1 MASQETRRALIAGA
15 IATLREV
22 GHAKASAREIAGRAG
37 CNQALVF
44 YHFGSVNGLLIAAL
58 DHVAEQRRA
67 RYQALVDD
75 AKGLGGLAQAAR
87 QVFEEDLTAGHTAVL
102 LELLAAAQTDPQL
115 RPGRRTT
122 APLAEFAADAVRGT
136 LLGRL
141 LPADEVAHAVVAMY
155 LGLELLAAVDG
166 DPAPHVHCS
175 TDSTRQGPPGGV
187 RDPQTALVPALA
199 RLVRRRG
206 SRAALAAG
214 DPQLRALPRP
224 GRPRGRR
231 APGPLPRT
239 RHSFPGAVA
248 GLGLPL
254 LWVAAANA
262 GGPGEACTPTDGG
275 MTCTDQW
282 SPWPWLAAGLLLT
295 AAGIALSATRARK
308 NPDTPGH
315 VHTPHP

>member
-115 RPGRRTT
+115 RPQVAERLR
-122 APLAEFAADAVRGT
+122 PWREFASDAVRGT

-141 LPADEVAHAVVAMY
+141 LPADELAHAVVAMY

-166 DPAPHVHCS
+166 DPAP
-175 TDSTRQGPPGGV
+175 
-187 RDPQTALVPALA
+187 A
-199 RLVRRRG
+199 
-206 SRAALAAG
+206 
-214 DPQLRALPRP
+214 RALFDRLDKT
-224 GRPRGRR
+224 R
-231 APGPLPRT
+231 APWRRP
-239 RHSFPGAVA
+239 
-248 GLGLPL
+248 
-254 LWVAAANA
+254 
-262 GGPGEACTPTDGG
+262 
-275 MTCTDQW
+275 
-282 SPWPWLAAGLLLT
+282 
-295 AAGIALSATRARK
+295 
-308 NPDTPGH
+308 
-315 VHTPHP
+315 